1 MEPARG
7 LGLAREAESDYQ
19 TISMQAIVSQVTVPL
34 GLRTPSYC
42 CQFRNGDRLALIE
55 LMCWFCDRCGHD
67 KVRHGD
73 GDEYAPHIDDEGDV
87 EEYQWK

>member
-19 TISMQAIVSQVTVPL
+19 TTSKQATASQVTVPL
-34 GLRTPSYC
+34 RLFSPACC
-42 CQFRNGDRLALIE
+42 CQLGYGKRFALIE
-55 LMCWFCDRCGHD
+55 LMCLFRDRCGHD
-67 KVRHGD
+67 KVRHSD
-73 GDEYAPHIDDEGDV
+73 GDEYGLDVDDQGDV